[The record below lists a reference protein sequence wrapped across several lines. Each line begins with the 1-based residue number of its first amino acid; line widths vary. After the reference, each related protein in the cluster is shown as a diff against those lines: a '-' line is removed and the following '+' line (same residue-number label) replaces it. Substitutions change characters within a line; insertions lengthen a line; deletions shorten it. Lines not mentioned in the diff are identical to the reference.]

1 MQHHHHQFSSLT
13 KEEANNNKKNNA
25 RRQRRETLREI
36 KEHAKS
42 ALSLND
48 DSNNYKNKNKEK
60 SSSSSSAGKKIRW
73 TNSDWRDAFERLFLD
88 DAETFKEVGMQDDL
102 LFYAPSSGSGS
113 SSSGRGGG
121 AKDVVFVRRWK
132 KKVGGCGGASRNDD
146 NNNNSNNNNNNNN
159 NSNLEDLTTENVDW
173 RATTLLNI
181 VQHTTYSAEVSVC
194 LLDQLEKKQHKSDG
208 GDNTAKGGED
218 AHKIQREQKGT
229 LANPLAS
236 CKTKVFASTS
246 KMAQSNNLKSD
257 RRESTLPE
265 VSFESYYANSEE
277 WEKCALTYDGDCL
290 CVRLFATGGVLRTHL
305 DDDEVA
311 TTEAE
316 EEKKIV
322 VFSGFAP
329 RSDVARAYNVERSAA
344 YKQAFTFRA
353 FASSTFGFDLPK
365 LHDGDSNDRRSR
377 RRKHGGS
384 NNSTSG
390 NGVAENGLYDD
401 GYRVNGAHGNSED
414 YDDDEAEHL
423 DGDVPRD
430 GNRDEDDGDDD
441 GGNNGNSGGEEGG
454 RGTSFLSPYRHH
466 PKSFASPSRGGA
478 GETDAVVTL
487 GRGTEEE
494 GEAAVAVSA
503 EHLHFSPSSAHK
515 SGTSGGFADDDVS
528 ASGGSGINSETDYSS
543 AYDTDDT
550 SSSRRA
556 PQPGTTS
563 GKISSSAKTNRKGS
577 GGVRRLLNF
586 GRKVETVREVAE
598 SVASSPSSS
607 SPKGGGGGGGGI
619 TARGSSKD
627 NRRETLDVTRLRCR
641 LLGVKIHWRALARDL
656 LYKEW
661 R

>member
-1 MQHHHHQFSSLT
+1 MHRHHHRQQT
-13 KEEANNNKKNNA
+13 KEEANNNNNNKSKNA

-48 DSNNYKNKNKEK
+48 DRNNNNNNNKEK
-60 SSSSSSAGKKIRW
+60 SSSSAGKKSRW

-102 LFYAPSSGSGS
+102 LFYAPSSS
-113 SSSGRGGG
+113 RGTGG

-132 KKVGGCGGASRNDD
+132 KKEKKNTHVAGGRGGASSSDRNDD
-146 NNNNSNNNNNNNN
+146 NTNNSNNN

-194 LLDQLEKKQHKSDG
+194 LLDQLEKKQRESDG
-208 GDNTAKGGED
+208 GDNTPAKGGED
-218 AHKIQREQKGT
+218 ACKIQREQKGT

-329 RSDVARAYNVERSAA
+329 RSDVARAYNVERKAA

-353 FASSTFGFDLPK
+353 FANSTFGFDLPK

-423 DGDVPRD
+423 DGDVPHD
-430 GNRDEDDGDDD
+430 GNRDEDDEDDD
-441 GGNNGNSGGEEGG
+441 GGNHGNSGGEEGG

-466 PKSFASPSRGGA
+466 PKSFTSPSRGGA

-556 PQPGTTS
+556 PPPGTS
-563 GKISSSAKTNRKGS
+563 GKISSSAKTNRRGS

-607 SPKGGGGGGGGI
+607 SPKGGGGGI
-619 TARGSSKD
+619 ARGSKD
-627 NRRETLDVTRLRCR
+627 RRETLDVTRLRCR

>member
-1 MQHHHHQFSSLT
+1 MRDNQFSSSLT
-13 KEEANNNKKNNA
+13 KEEANTKNKNDA
-25 RRQRRETLREI
+25 RRRRRETLREI
-36 KEHAKS
+36 KERAKS

-48 DSNNYKNKNKEK
+48 DGNDKNNKEK
-60 SSSSSSAGKKIRW
+60 SSSSAGKKRW

-102 LFYAPSSGSGS
+102 LFYAPSSGS
-113 SSSGRGGG
+113 SSSGRGGGTGG

-132 KKVGGCGGASRNDD
+132 KKDMAKNDD
-146 NNNNSNNNNNNNN
+146 NNNSNNNNNN
-159 NSNLEDLTTENVDW
+159 SNMEDLTTENVDW

-208 GDNTAKGGED
+208 GNSTAKGGED

-236 CKTKVFASTS
+236 YKTKVFASTS

-257 RRESTLPE
+257 RRDSTLPE

-290 CVRLFATGGVLRTHL
+290 CVRLFATGGVLKTHL
-305 DDDEVA
+305 DDDKVA
-311 TTEAE
+311 TTE

-329 RSDVARAYNVERSAA
+329 RSDVARAYNVERKAA

-365 LHDGDSNDRRSR
+365 LHYGDSNNRRSR

-401 GYRVNGAHGNSED
+401 GYRVNGAHGNS
-414 YDDDEAEHL
+414 DDDEAQRL
-423 DGDVPRD
+423 DEDVPHE
-430 GNRDEDDGDDD
+430 GNRDEDDDDDD
-441 GGNNGNSGGEEGG
+441 GGNHGNSGGGEGR
-454 RGTSFLSPYRHH
+454 RGTSFLSPYRQH

-515 SGTSGGFADDDVS
+515 SGTSGGFAADDVS

-550 SSSRRA
+550 SSSRGA
-556 PQPGTTS
+556 LPPGTS
-563 GKISSSAKTNRKGS
+563 GKISASAKTNRKGS
-577 GGVRRLLNF
+577 GGARRLLNF

-607 SPKGGGGGGGGI
+607 SPGGGGGI
-619 TARGSSKD
+619 ARGSKD
-627 NRRETLDVTRLRCR
+627 RRETLDVTRLRCR

>member
-1 MQHHHHQFSSLT
+1 MHRRHHRQQT
-13 KEEANNNKKNNA
+13 KEEANNNNKSKNA

-48 DSNNYKNKNKEK
+48 DRNNNKNNKEK
-60 SSSSSSAGKKIRW
+60 SSSSAGKKRW

-102 LFYAPSSGSGS
+102 LFYAPSSS
-113 SSSGRGGG
+113 RGTGG

-132 KKVGGCGGASRNDD
+132 KREKKNTHVAGGCGGASSGDRNDD
-146 NNNNSNNNNNNNN
+146 NTNNSNNNNKK
-159 NSNLEDLTTENVDW
+159 SNLEDLTTANVDW

-208 GDNTAKGGED
+208 GDSTAKGGED

-329 RSDVARAYNVERSAA
+329 RSDVARAYNVERKAA

-353 FASSTFGFDLPK
+353 FANSTFGFDLPK

-377 RRKHGGS
+377 RRKRGGS
-384 NNSTSG
+384 NNSTSD

-430 GNRDEDDGDDD
+430 GNRADEDDEDED

-515 SGTSGGFADDDVS
+515 SGTSGGFADDDVF

-556 PQPGTTS
+556 PPPGTS

-598 SVASSPSSS
+598 SV
-607 SPKGGGGGGGGI
+607 
-619 TARGSSKD
+619 
-627 NRRETLDVTRLRCR
+627 DVTRLRCR

>member
-1 MQHHHHQFSSLT
+1 MRNQFSSLT
-13 KEEANNNKKNNA
+13 KEEANNKNDA

-36 KEHAKS
+36 KERAKS

-48 DSNNYKNKNKEK
+48 DSNDKNNKEK
-60 SSSSSSAGKKIRW
+60 SSSSAGKRRW

-102 LFYAPSSGSGS
+102 LFYAPSSSSSSSS
-113 SSSGRGGG
+113 SSSGRGGGTGG

-132 KKVGGCGGASRNDD
+132 KKHMAKNDD
-146 NNNNSNNNNNNNN
+146 NYNSNNNNNNNNN

-208 GDNTAKGGED
+208 GNSTAKGGED

-236 CKTKVFASTS
+236 YKTKVFASTS

-257 RRESTLPE
+257 KRDSTLPE

-290 CVRLFATGGVLRTHL
+290 CVRLFATGGVLKTHL
-305 DDDEVA
+305 DDDKVA
-311 TTEAE
+311 TTE

-329 RSDVARAYNVERSAA
+329 RSDVARAYNVERKAA

-353 FASSTFGFDLPK
+353 FASSTFGFDFPK
-365 LHDGDSNDRRSR
+365 LHDGDSNNRRSR

-401 GYRVNGAHGNSED
+401 GYRVIGAHGNSED
-414 YDDDEAEHL
+414 DDDDEAQRL
-423 DGDVPRD
+423 DGDVPHE
-430 GNRDEDDGDDD
+430 GNRDDDDD
-441 GGNNGNSGGEEGG
+441 GGNHGNSGGGEGG
-454 RGTSFLSPYRHH
+454 RGTSFLSPYRQH

-515 SGTSGGFADDDVS
+515 SGTSGGLADDDVS

-556 PQPGTTS
+556 LPPGTS
-563 GKISSSAKTNRKGS
+563 GKISASAKTNRKGS
-577 GGVRRLLNF
+577 GGARRLLNF

-607 SPKGGGGGGGGI
+607 SPGGGGGGGI
-619 TARGSSKD
+619 ARDSKD
-627 NRRETLDVTRLRCR
+627 RRETLDVTRLRCR
-641 LLGVKIHWRALARDL
+641 LLGVKIHWRSLARDL